1 MPLSRRQI
9 VRACKSRGWTLQPA
23 ALAGIQ
29 KFLDEKQQLLSGE
42 EEEVDDEEEA
52 LQDLLDVVANEIP
65 VKQRIVTGKLWEDI
79 VSQNDRNGENDKNRD
94 NRNSSKKISL
104 HSQPASTKQQQKSNV
119 VSPMMR
125 STADLRS
132 SSSSSRPHSLSSFSD
147 LKVINAFETPKL
159 TYDTINQ
166 QFHVDDNKTWPLFGT
181 AEDKVRCV

>member
-42 EEEVDDEEEA
+42 EEEDEEEA

-79 VSQNDRNGENDKNRD
+79 VSQNDRNGENDKNEYD
-94 NRNSSKKISL
+94 ND
-104 HSQPASTKQQQKSNV
+104 KQQQW
-119 VSPMMR
+119 
-125 STADLRS
+125 
-132 SSSSSRPHSLSSFSD
+132 
-147 LKVINAFETPKL
+147 
-159 TYDTINQ
+159 Q
-166 QFHVDDNKTWPLFGT
+166 
-181 AEDKVRCV
+181 

>member
-42 EEEVDDEEEA
+42 EADDENEEEA

-79 VSQNDRNGENDKNRD
+79 VSQSDRNGENDKNRN
-94 NRNSSKKISL
+94 NRNSSKKNSL
-104 HSQPASTKQQQKSNV
+104 HSQSTSTKQQQKSNV

-132 SSSSSRPHSLSSFSD
+132 SSRPHSSSFSD